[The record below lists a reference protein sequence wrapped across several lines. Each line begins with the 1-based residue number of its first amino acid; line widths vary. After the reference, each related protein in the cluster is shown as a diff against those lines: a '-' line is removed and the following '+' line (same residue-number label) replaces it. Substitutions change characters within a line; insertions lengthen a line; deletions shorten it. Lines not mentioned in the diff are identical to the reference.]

1 ELRIPDLRVDLRRVE
16 PRVPEERLDV
26 ANVRPLPE
34 EVRREQVSEPMR
46 HALGDL
52 RRRPP
57 ARRAPLDGLPPPA
70 RAILLRQQ
78 EVARVEPRPR
88 EHVVAPDREEARGD
102 RHDAHLAPLPTR
114 RRRITSAAALVPR
127 RSVTA
132 AGSCVE
138 VDANLL

>member
-1 ELRIPDLRVDLRRVE
+1 M
-16 PRVPEERLDV
+16 
-26 ANVRPLPE
+26 
-34 EVRREQVSEPMR
+34 SEPMR

-57 ARRAPLDGLPPPA
+57 ARRAPLDGLPPPG

-78 EVARVEPRPR
+78 EVARVEARPL
-88 EHVVAPDREEARGD
+88 EHVVAPDREEARGE

-138 VDANLL
+138 VDANLLRRFRKLRRGPLTENTPTSVTAEHLLSSHATPRVMGT